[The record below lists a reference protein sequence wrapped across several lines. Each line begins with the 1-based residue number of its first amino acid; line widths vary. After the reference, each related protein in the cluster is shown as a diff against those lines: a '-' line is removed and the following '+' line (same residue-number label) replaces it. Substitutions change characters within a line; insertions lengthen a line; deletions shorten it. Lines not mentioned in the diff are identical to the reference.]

1 MNLWFYLTGTEQT
14 LRADQI
20 SYNIVQ
26 DEDLRDKLED
36 IINNVH
42 KPMVLELTDF
52 LRMEGVPLPDST
64 PQKTGRRLPQHP
76 DGARLTD
83 KEVANLIS
91 YNLVVGMMSA
101 ARGDD
106 RIRPSGCRCDVC
118 KVSSRKKTDVW
129 VNI

>member
-64 PQKTGRRLPQHP
+64 PQKKPVGDYRSILM
-76 DGARLTD
+76 A
-83 KEVANLIS
+83 
-91 YNLVVGMMSA
+91 LV
-101 ARGDD
+101 
-106 RIRPSGCRCDVC
+106 
-118 KVSSRKKTDVW
+118 
-129 VNI
+129 